1 VSLPWFR
8 ISAAIGLAA
17 LGVVVLHSYVEGAD
31 RRHKAAQEPSTPS
44 SSPSPLAQLGVPLR
58 PVAGAVHVASRLE
71 AVAPD
76 IAPVLQVLADGSVA
90 LRRALPPPTSPQAGA
105 AGPRGAVAVLV
116 PAAALRRLDGPQ
128 RGALLAVVGAWIDE
142 RPVPPQRLVF
152 PDVQVEAGELAEL
165 LSWAP

>member
-1 VSLPWFR
+1 MSLPWFR

-17 LGVVVLHSYVEGAD
+17 LGVVVLHSFVEGSD
-31 RRHKAAQEPSTPS
+31 RREKAAQEPSAPAP
-44 SSPSPLAQLGVPLR
+44 SPSPLARLGVPLR
-58 PVAGAVHVASRLE
+58 SVPGAVHVASRLE

-90 LRRALPPPTSPQAGA
+90 MRRALPAPTSPLAGA
-105 AGPRGAVAVLV
+105 AGPRGAAAVLL

-152 PDVQVEAGELAEL
+152 TDVQVEPGELAEL

>member
-90 LRRALPPPTSPQAGA
+90 LRR
-105 AGPRGAVAVLV
+105 
-116 PAAALRRLDGPQ
+116 LDGPQ

>member
-1 VSLPWFR
+1 
-8 ISAAIGLAA
+8 
-17 LGVVVLHSYVEGAD
+17 
-31 RRHKAAQEPSTPS
+31 
-44 SSPSPLAQLGVPLR
+44 
-58 PVAGAVHVASRLE
+58 VAGAVHVASRLE

-76 IAPVLQVLADGSVA
+76 IAPVLQVLADGTLA

-128 RGALLAVVGAWIDE
+128 RGALLAVLGAWIDE
-142 RPVPPQRLVF
+142 RPMPPQRLVF
-152 PDVQVEAGELAEL
+152 TDVQVEAGELAEL

>member
-1 VSLPWFR
+1 MSLPWFR

-17 LGVVVLHSYVEGAD
+17 LGVVVLHSFVEGAD
-31 RRHKAAQEPSTPS
+31 RREKAAQEPSAPAP
-44 SSPSPLAQLGVPLR
+44 SPSPLAELGVPLR
-58 PVAGAVHVASRLE
+58 SVPGAVHVASRLE

-90 LRRALPPPTSPQAGA
+90 LRRALPAPTSPLAGA
-105 AGPRGAVAVLV
+105 AGPRGAAAVLL

-142 RPVPPQRLVF
+142 RPVPPQRLLF
-152 PDVQVEAGELAEL
+152 PDVQVEPGELAEL

>member
-1 VSLPWFR
+1 MSLPWFR
-8 ISAAIGLAA
+8 IGAAIAMAA

-31 RRHKAAQEPSTPS
+31 RRQKAAQEPPAPAP
-44 SSPSPLAQLGVPLR
+44 SPSPLALLGVPLR
-58 PVAGAVHVASRLE
+58 PVVGAVHVASRLD

-90 LRRALPPPTSPQAGA
+90 LRRASPPPTSPQDGA
-105 AGPRGAVAVLV
+105 AGPRGAVAVLL

-128 RGALLAVVGAWIDE
+128 RGALLAVVGSWIDE
-142 RPVPPQRLVF
+142 RPVPAQRLVF
-152 PDVQVEAGELAEL
+152 ADVEVEPGELAEL

>member
-1 VSLPWFR
+1 MSLPWFR
-8 ISAAIGLAA
+8 LGAAIALAA
-17 LGVVVLHSYVEGAD
+17 LGVVVLQSYVEGAD
-31 RRHKAAQEPSTPS
+31 RRHKAAQEPSSPAP
-44 SSPSPLAQLGVPLR
+44 SPSPLAQLGVPLR
-58 PVAGAVHVASRLE
+58 PVAGAVHVASRLD

-76 IAPVLQVLADGSVA
+76 IAPVLQVLADGTVA
-90 LRRALPPPTSPQAGA
+90 LRRSLPPPTSPQEGV

-116 PAAALRRLDGPQ
+116 PAAALRGLDAPQ

-152 PDVQVEAGELAEL
+152 ADVQVEPGELAEL

>member
-1 VSLPWFR
+1 MSLPWFR

-17 LGVVVLHSYVEGAD
+17 LGVVVLHSFVEGAD
-31 RRHKAAQEPSTPS
+31 RREKAAQEPSAPAP
-44 SSPSPLAQLGVPLR
+44 SPSPLARLGVPLR
-58 PVAGAVHVASRLE
+58 SVPGAVHVASRLE

-90 LRRALPPPTSPQAGA
+90 MRRALPAPTSPLAGA
-105 AGPRGAVAVLV
+105 AGPRGAAAVLL

-152 PDVQVEAGELAEL
+152 TDVQVEPGELAEL